1 MEADPSQGMITP
13 LINLLEVLVLLV
25 FVTFLIRFLAVLM
38 VVVFT
43 GIHPE
48 KKAWYMRIFHVKKQ
62 DL

>member
-1 MEADPSQGMITP
+1 MEADSSEGMITP

-25 FVTFLIRFLAVLM
+25 FVTFLVRFLAVLM

-48 KKAWYMRIFHVKKQ
+48 KKAWYMRIFHVTKQ